1 MRFVNID
8 HLEEGMIVGK
18 DIVDLNGNILL
29 RAGVVLNDFYI
40 ERLKE
45 KKFNGIYIEDEIS
58 YGIIPSDVIPQQLK
72 LKMMKI
78 LHLIAEKEL
87 SYDSSIEEV
96 KKVIID
102 VVEELTRTDA
112 YLNIVELKSID
123 EYLYSHSVN
132 TTLISLLIGIE
143 MKLNKN
149 ELYNL
154 GMSALL
160 HDIGKKFIGQEILNK
175 PGKLTEEEFEKVK
188 MHPIWGYK
196 YAKDM
201 GFSLLV
207 CSGIIDHHEKYNGE
221 GYPNKKKGKQISL
234 YGRIISVAD
243 VYDAL
248 ISTRTYRKAFPPHE
262 AFEYIISQVGTH
274 FDNEVVNGFMH
285 RVFPYPVG
293 TIVQLSNGI
302 VGIVVRNHRSFPL
315 RPDVKVLK
323 VKDDFVD
330 EPYLLELTKN
340 LNITILSSLN
350 DFTNEKSNSIA
361 DTKEENKLN
370 CKYKIVS
377 R

>member
-1 MRFVNID
+1 MRFVDID

-87 SYDSSIEEV
+87 SYDSSIEEI

-262 AFEYIISQVGTH
+262 AFEYIISQAGIH

-293 TIVQLSNGI
+293 TIVQLSNGM

-323 VKDDFVD
+323 IKDDFVD

-370 CKYKIVS
+370 CKY
-377 R
+377 

>member
-1 MRFVNID
+1 MRFVDID

-58 YGIIPSDVIPQQLK
+58 KEIIPSELIPPLLK
-72 LKMMKI
+72 LKMIKT
-78 LHLIAEKEL
+78 LQLIAEKEI
-87 SYDSSIEEV
+87 SSDVSVKEV
-96 KKVIID
+96 KEIIIEI
-102 VVEELTRTDA
+102 VEELTRTDA
-112 YLNIVELKSID
+112 YLNIIELKSLD

-143 MKLNKN
+143 MGLNKYD
-149 ELYNL
+149 LYNL

-160 HDIGKKFIGQEILNK
+160 HDIGKKFIDQKILNK

-188 MHPIWGYK
+188 MHPILGYK
-196 YAKDM
+196 YAKEL

-221 GYPNKKKGKQISL
+221 GYPNNKKEKQISL

-262 AFEYIISQVGTH
+262 AFECIISQVGTH
-274 FDNEVVNGFMH
+274 FDSEVVNGFIH

-293 TIVQLSNGI
+293 TIVQLSNGM

-323 VKDDFVD
+323 IKDEFVD

-361 DTKEENKLN
+361 DTKEKNKL
-370 CKYKIVS
+370 IL
-377 R
+377 